1 MGGIGQVRSLRTTI
15 QPFSGRALSVRGGT
29 CLFCRVGSL
38 FCMFCRCRLFLEASR
53 LFCSFCSVCSVVFP
67 QSAYFDI
74 FKFIDFYGVC
84 GVFVLL
90 IYKLFFWLF
99 SYINF
104 SVEVRVQVESYY
116 VFRLGKV

>member
-1 MGGIGQVRSLRTTI
+1 
-15 QPFSGRALSVRGGT
+15 
-29 CLFCRVGSL
+29 
-38 FCMFCRCRLFLEASR
+38 
-53 LFCSFCSVCSVVFP
+53 
-67 QSAYFDI
+67 
-74 FKFIDFYGVC
+74 
-84 GVFVLL
+84 VFVLL

>member
-1 MGGIGQVRSLRTTI
+1 MNGLLLGLLRL
-15 QPFSGRALSVRGGT
+15 PHS
-29 CLFCRVGSL
+29 FCR
-38 FCMFCRCRLFLEASR
+38 FF
-53 LFCSFCSVCSVVFP
+53 SVVFP